1 MYWKIGNDPQEIWN
15 YTSNVVKQ
23 NFDNK
28 LCNPGTLSP
37 NVPSQILQ
45 DTCRPGGRVEI
56 PKPVCRTFQE
66 AVVYWRSWKAG
77 WQESHQSFQNG
88 GKGIKKSS
96 YGWKGRNFHL
106 IIHFVLKG
114 WKSEKKSFQNDQIGE
129 KFNNW
134 FQTSWKGVSKWLKRW
149 ETRDFK
155 MVKYMSFLIFL

>member
-96 YGWKGRNFHL
+96 YGWKGRKF
-106 IIHFVLKG
+106 ISF
-114 WKSEKKSFQNDQIGE
+114 WKAEKVKKKSFQNDQIGE
-129 KFNNW
+129 KFNNR

>member
-88 GKGIKKSS
+88 GKGIKKVPMAEKVEIFIWYSF
-96 YGWKGRNFHL
+96 RFER
-106 IIHFVLKG
+106 LKK
-114 WKSEKKSFQNDQIGE
+114 WKKSFQNDQIGE
-129 KFNNW
+129 KFNNR

-155 MVKYMSFLIFL
+155 MVKYVSFLIFL

>member
-96 YGWKGRNFHL
+96 YGWKGRKF
-106 IIHFVLKG
+106 ISF
-114 WKSEKKSFQNDQIGE
+114 WKAEKVKKKFQNDQIGE
-129 KFNNW
+129 KFNNR